1 MGFPAHNFMNKQAKD
16 QNQTAPPS
24 APVQFPLEYKG
35 VIYKTLSAFCRANRV
50 PYGRTRSRMVSGRPV
65 EEWFTDRALGRHMDG
80 IDLGGYPSVKAMADA
95 CRVSYTSLYMR
106 LRTGMSAADAMKPKA
121 PRKRSS
127 FVPPGHEVTYKGVAY
142 PSIRAASRALGISF
156 LVVYQ
161 RWHRGVRGD
170 SLFTKPSNRK
180 AKPRRKGRGG
190 SSPPKLTRRQP
201 AQGDD
206 ADVST

>member
-1 MGFPAHNFMNKQAKD
+1 MKRKSKD
-16 QNQTAPPS
+16 QNQAAPPS
-24 APVQFPLEYKG
+24 APVQFPLECKG
-35 VIYKTLSAFCRANRV
+35 VVYKTLSAFCRANSL
-50 PYGRTRSRMVSGRPV
+50 PYGRTRARMVSGRPV

-80 IDLGGYPSVKAMADA
+80 IDLGGYPSVKAMAEA

-106 LRTGMSAADAMKPKA
+106 LRTGMSAVDAMKPKA

-127 FVPPGHEVTYKGVAY
+127 FVPPGHEVTYRGVAY
-142 PSIRAASRALGISF
+142 PSLRAACRATGISF

-170 SLFTKPSNRK
+170 PLFAKPVRNGK
-180 AKPRRKGRGG
+180 AKAKRKGRGG
-190 SSPPKLTRRQP
+190 SSPPKLTVRQH
-201 AQGDD
+201 AQGDN